1 MWLNFLIALVF
12 VAAAG
17 LVAWHVL
24 LPPILRDVMLSSTT
38 PRPALREN
46 ASGFSR
52 PVSRRGAG

>member
-24 LPPILRDVMLSSTT
+24 LPPALREVMLSARNLKP
-38 PRPALREN
+38 PRR
-46 ASGFSR
+46 
-52 PVSRRGAG
+52 VT